1 MRRSPVEV
9 AGVTRSTHAGE
20 PRHTA
25 PPESVAEQIRRKGIK
40 PLRSA
45 DELRADVWESD
56 EELQEFLDHLYES
69 RRSGLG

>member
-1 MRRSPVEV
+1 MRKSPVEV
-9 AGVTRSTHAGE
+9 SEVSEVPHAGE
-20 PRHTA
+20 PPHTA
-25 PPESVAEQIRRKGIK
+25 PPESVAEQIRRKGVK

-56 EELQEFLDHLYES
+56 EELQEFLDQLYES

>member
-1 MRRSPVEV
+1 M
-9 AGVTRSTHAGE
+9 TRGAHADGLGGS
-20 PRHTA
+20 A

-40 PLRSA
+40 PVGSV
-45 DELRADVWESD
+45 DELRADVFESD